1 MIGDMVNRQTG
12 RYRYIKEL
20 KELKRELERVGF
32 TKKKTSLNFKRKFY
46 VRKRERERQRI
57 IIIELSSFDEVKVSQ
72 AKPRFLHDELR
83 YCQLCLTNRKKDR
96 KK

>member
-32 TKKKTSLNFKRKFY
+32 TKKKKQWKFY
-46 VRKRERERQRI
+46 VRKRERDREI
-57 IIIELSSFDEVKVSQ
+57 SSLSSAASMKSRSVKQ
-72 AKPRFLHDELR
+72 NQDFFMM
-83 YCQLCLTNRKKDR
+83 N
-96 KK
+96 